1 MSGAAYGGSLVLTG
15 VAGFV
20 DAIGFILSGGLFVS
34 FMSGNST
41 QAGVELTRGDT
52 ETAVLALSLVAAFVG
67 GVVLGRLLTL
77 RFPGYGVGGRIVTIA
92 FGLGAA
98 TGALA
103 LVPTAGAPLIGLAA
117 VMGAMNTLFV
127 VDGRARIALTYA
139 TGTLVSF
146 GLGVAE
152 RMNGSSR
159 SSWLRPLLLWGAI
172 SGGAVVGAITWRLCG
187 LWSLVIASVTLVLLG
202 VAQMLRTRS
211 RRVI

>member
-41 QAGVELTRGDT
+41 QAGVELTRGDA
-52 ETAVLALSLVAAFVG
+52 ETAVLALGLVGAFVG

-77 RFPGYGVGGRIVTIA
+77 RFPGRGVGGRIITIA

-98 TGALA
+98 TGAVA
-103 LVPTAGAPLIGLAA
+103 LWPTAGVPLVGLAV

-139 TGTLVSF
+139 TGTLVSL
-146 GLGVAE
+146 GLSVAE
-152 RMNGSSR
+152 RMSGSR
-159 SSWLRPLLLWGAI
+159 SSSWVRPLLLWGAI
-172 SGGAVVGAITWRLCG
+172 SGGAVVGAMSWRLCG
-187 LWSLVIASVTLVLLG
+187 LWSLVIASLTLLLLG
-202 VAQMLRTRS
+202 AAQVLRTRR
-211 RRVI
+211 RRVT